1 MGGYR
6 SIMVDIKKQ
15 SKPIA
20 KLKKGDK
27 VIVDGHV
34 LEVDNHYLFLD
45 HKTTKEMIVELFNPK
60 TDKEYQLRYFDDQV
74 ETSLEFY
81 YLQGEFQYMRVD
93 NIKEIE
99 W

>member
-1 MGGYR
+1 M
-6 SIMVDIKKQ
+6 IIKRQ

-20 KLKKGDK
+20 NLKKGDK
-27 VIVDGHV
+27 VIVDSHA
-34 LEVDNHYLFLD
+34 LEVDSHYVFIK
-45 HKTTKEMIVELFNPK
+45 HKNTNEMIIELFNPK

-93 NIKEIE
+93 SVKEVE

>member
-1 MGGYR
+1 M
-6 SIMVDIKKQ
+6 IKIKKQ
-15 SKPIA
+15 TKPISQ
-20 KLKKGDK
+20 LKKGDK

-34 LEVDNHYLFLD
+34 LQVDTHYVFVK
-45 HKTTKEMIVELFNPK
+45 HKDTTEMIIELFNPK

-81 YLQGEFQYMRVD
+81 YLQGEFQYVRAESV
-93 NIKEIE
+93 KGIE